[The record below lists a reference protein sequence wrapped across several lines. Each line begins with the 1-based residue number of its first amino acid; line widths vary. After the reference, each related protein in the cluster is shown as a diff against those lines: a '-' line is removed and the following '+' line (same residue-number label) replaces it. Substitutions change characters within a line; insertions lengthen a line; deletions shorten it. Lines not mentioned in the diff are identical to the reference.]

1 MLKQMIIA
9 LSLVGATVAANAQDV
24 KTSVIRG
31 KSLPKAPVVL
41 QKTNV
46 LLQPAT
52 VSLDASKM
60 SEADS
65 KRVLELAAQLSPQQY
80 NIQLKNDKQSKV
92 YGGLGASKLQQVTS
106 INRIGVN
113 AAAEKN
119 HVHST
124 IKNFFSGI
132 TQGQE
137 VIVNEI
143 QAISARY
150 NQ

>member
-9 LSLVGATVAANAQDV
+9 LSLMGATVAVNAQDV
-24 KTSVIRG
+24 KNSAIYG
-31 KSLPKAPVVL
+31 KSVSRV

-46 LLQPAT
+46 ALQSPPI

-65 KRVLELAAQLSPQQY
+65 KRVLELTSQLSPQQY
-80 NIQLKNDKQSKV
+80 NIQLNNDKQSKV
-92 YGGLGASKLQQVTS
+92 YGGLGAINLKQVTS
-106 INRIGVN
+106 INTGGVN
-113 AAAEKN
+113 AASG
-119 HVHST
+119 VRSVLR
-124 IKNFFSGI
+124 NFFSGI

-137 VIVNEI
+137 VIVQEI

-150 NQ
+150 KQ